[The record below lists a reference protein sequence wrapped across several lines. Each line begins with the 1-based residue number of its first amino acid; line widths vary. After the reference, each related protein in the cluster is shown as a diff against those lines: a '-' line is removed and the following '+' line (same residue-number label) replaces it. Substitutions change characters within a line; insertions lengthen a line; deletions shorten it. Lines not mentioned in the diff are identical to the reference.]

1 VHIIWHHTIFR
12 ATPLAQPN
20 PLDTALTNLAG
31 EISLNR
37 PFASLKEAALLSL
50 VWTYE
55 RLEQAGRAFFPRFGI
70 TEAQFNV
77 LMILD
82 DYRGRTF
89 RQHELAEI
97 LVVNRASA
105 GSVLERM
112 ERSGWIARAPDP
124 EDRRAM
130 RISMTRA
137 GSAKLEEVRGP
148 YYRLMSRIFKHEDER
163 ELRNLVFFCDRLRR
177 GLARFESQPHLSTKE

>member
-1 VHIIWHHTIFR
+1 M
-12 ATPLAQPN
+12 AQP
-20 PLDTALTNLAG
+20 PDLDSALTTLAR

-37 PFASLKEAALLSL
+37 SFASLKEAALLSL
-50 VWTYE
+50 LWTYE
-55 RLEQAGRAFFPRFGI
+55 RLEQTGRAFFPRFGI
-70 TEAQFNV
+70 TQAQFNV
-77 LMILD
+77 LMILH

-112 ERSGWIARAPDP
+112 ERNGWIARAADPD
-124 EDRRAM
+124 DRRAM

-137 GSAKLEEVRGP
+137 GSTKLEEVRGP
-148 YYRLMSRIFKHEDER
+148 YYR
-163 ELRNLVFFCDRLRR
+163 
-177 GLARFESQPHLSTKE
+177 

>member
-1 VHIIWHHTIFR
+1 M
-12 ATPLAQPN
+12 PS
-20 PLDTALTNLAG
+20 PLDSALTTLAR

-37 PFASLKEAALLSL
+37 SFASLKEAALLSL
-50 VWTYE
+50 VWTYQ

-82 DYRGRTF
+82 DYRGRSF

-112 ERSGWIARAPDP
+112 ERNGWIARAPDP

-137 GSAKLEEVRGP
+137 GSAKLEEIRGP
-148 YYRLMSRIFKHEDER
+148 YYRLMSRIFKEEDER
-163 ELRNLVFFCDRLRR
+163 DLRNLVLFCDRLRR
-177 GLARFESQPHLSTKE
+177 GLARVESQPHPSPKE

>member
-1 VHIIWHHTIFR
+1 M
-12 ATPLAQPN
+12 PS
-20 PLDTALTNLAG
+20 PLDSALTTLAR

-37 PFASLKEAALLSL
+37 SFASLKEAALLSL
-50 VWTYE
+50 VWTYQ
-55 RLEQAGRAFFPRFGI
+55 RLEQAGRAFSPRFGI

-77 LMILD
+77 LMILG
-82 DYRGRTF
+82 DYRGRSF

-112 ERSGWIARAPDP
+112 ERNGWIARAPDP

-137 GSAKLEEVRGP
+137 GSTKLEEVRGP
-148 YYRLMSRIFKHEDER
+148 YYRLMSRIFKQEDER
-163 ELRNLVFFCDRLRR
+163 DLRNLVLFCDRLRR
-177 GLARFESQPHLSTKE
+177 GLARVESQPHPSPKE

>member
-1 VHIIWHHTIFR
+1 MSMAR
-12 ATPLAQPN
+12 SNSLES
-20 PLDTALTNLAG
+20 ALTGLAR

-37 PFASLKEAALLSL
+37 PFANLREAALLSL
-50 VWTYE
+50 VWTYQG
-55 RLEQAGRAFFPRFGI
+55 LEQAGRAFFPRFGI

-82 DYRGRTF
+82 DYRGRSF

-112 ERSGWIARAPDP
+112 ERDGWIARTADP
-124 EDRRAM
+124 QDRRAM
-130 RISMTRA
+130 RIAMTRA
-137 GSAKLEEVRGP
+137 GKAKLEEVRGP
-148 YYRLMSRIFKHEDER
+148 YYQLMSRIFKEEGEPD
-163 ELRNLVFFCDRLRR
+163 LRNLVLFCDRLRR
-177 GLARFESQPHLSTKE
+177 GLARVESQANPSTKERT

>member
-1 VHIIWHHTIFR
+1 MAAYYFFEPNV
-12 ATPLAQPN
+12 AQPN
-20 PLDTALTNLAG
+20 LLDSALTDLAR

-37 PFASLKEAALLSL
+37 SFASLKEAALLSL
-50 VWTYE
+50 VWTFQ

-77 LMILD
+77 LMILG
-82 DYRGRTF
+82 DYRGRSF

-112 ERSGWIARAPDP
+112 ERNGWIARSPDP

-130 RISMTRA
+130 RINMTRA
-137 GSAKLEEVRGP
+137 GSVKLEEVRGP
-148 YYRLMSRIFKHEDER
+148 YYRLMSHIFKDEDER
-163 ELRNLVFFCDRLRR
+163 GLRNLILFCDRLRR
-177 GLARFESQPHLSTKE
+177 GLARVDSNAIPSTKD

>member
-1 VHIIWHHTIFR
+1 M
-12 ATPLAQPN
+12 PS
-20 PLDTALTNLAG
+20 PLDSALTTLAR

-37 PFASLKEAALLSL
+37 SFASLKEAALLSL
-50 VWTYE
+50 VWTYQ
-55 RLEQAGRAFFPRFGI
+55 RLEQAGRAFFPPFGI

-82 DYRGRTF
+82 DYRDRTF

-112 ERSGWIARAPDP
+112 ERNGWIARAPDP

-137 GSAKLEEVRGP
+137 GSTKLEEVRGP
-148 YYRLMSRIFKHEDER
+148 YYRLMSRIFKQEDER
-163 ELRNLVFFCDRLRR
+163 DLRNLVLFCDRLRR
-177 GLARFESQPHLSTKE
+177 GLARVESQPHPSPKE

>member
-1 VHIIWHHTIFR
+1 MPSYYLPGTM
-12 ATPLAQPN
+12 PN
-20 PLDTALTNLAG
+20 PLDSALTTLAR

-37 PFASLKEAALLSL
+37 SFASLKEAALLSL
-50 VWTYE
+50 VWTYQ
-55 RLEQAGRAFFPRFGI
+55 RLEQTGRAFFPRFGI

-82 DYRGRTF
+82 DYRGRSF

-112 ERSGWIARAPDP
+112 ERNGWIARAPDP

-130 RISMTRA
+130 RISMTHA

-148 YYRLMSRIFKHEDER
+148 YYRLMSRIFKEEDER
-163 ELRNLVFFCDRLRR
+163 DLRNLVLFCDRLRR
-177 GLARFESQPHLSTKE
+177 GLARVESQPRPSTKE